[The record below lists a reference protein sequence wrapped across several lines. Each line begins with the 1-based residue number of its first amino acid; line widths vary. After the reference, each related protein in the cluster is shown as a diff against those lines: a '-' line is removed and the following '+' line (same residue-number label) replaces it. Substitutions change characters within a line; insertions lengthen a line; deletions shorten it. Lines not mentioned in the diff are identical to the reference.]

1 MMAVDEEYL
10 QEARGEF
17 ARQQQ
22 ALSTM
27 YGDVYAADVRKRR
40 EEQLARELGFAQDVE
55 AGMRTGATS
64 SALAQQRLAMGQA
77 GAQQAAAMA
86 SGNPLASR
94 AAMFAGAQQ
103 AGQLAGAGAM
113 GRSQEMGGAMGSLL
127 QGYGRQ
133 AQGMQQLEAM
143 EIERAN
149 MMAQAARQATNAET
163 AAQAAQQQRT
173 SQLIASGLGAAGA
186 IGQSFAGGFAPKK

>member
-1 MMAVDEEYL
+1 MAAEQEYVE
-10 QEARGEF
+10 QARGEF
-17 ARQQQ
+17 GKQQQ

-149 MMAQAARQATNAET
+149 IMAQAARQAVSAEA
-163 AAQAAQQQRT
+163 AAQMAQQQRQ
-173 SQLIASGLGAAGA
+173 SQLISSGIGAAAGA
-186 IGQSFAGGFAPKK
+186 AQAGLQAYYR

>member
-1 MMAVDEEYL
+1 
-10 QEARGEF
+10 
-17 ARQQQ
+17 
-22 ALSTM
+22 
-27 YGDVYAADVRKRR
+27 
-40 EEQLARELGFAQDVE
+40 
-55 AGMRTGATS
+55 
-64 SALAQQRLAMGQA
+64 
-77 GAQQAAAMA
+77 
-86 SGNPLASR
+86 
-94 AAMFAGAQQ
+94 
-103 AGQLAGAGAM
+103 
-113 GRSQEMGGAMGSLL
+113 MGGAMGSLL

>member
-1 MMAVDEEYL
+1 MAAEQEYVD
-10 QEARGEF
+10 EARGEF
-17 ARQQQ
+17 AKQQE

-27 YGDVYAADVRKRR
+27 YGSVYADDVRKRR
-40 EEQLARELGFAQDVE
+40 EQQLARELGFAQDVE
-55 AGMRTGATS
+55 AGARTGATS
-64 SALAQQRLAMGQA
+64 TALAQQRLAMGQA

-103 AGQLAGAGAM
+103 AGQVAGAGAM
-113 GRSQEMGGAMGSLL
+113 GRSQEMGAGMGALL

-149 MMAQAARQATNAET
+149 IMAQAARQAVNAEV
-163 AAQAAQQQRT
+163 AAQAASQQRT
-173 SQLIASGLGAAGA
+173 SQLISSGLGAAGA
-186 IGQSFAGGFAPKK
+186 IGQGVASAFAPRR

>member
-1 MMAVDEEYL
+1 MAAGQEYVDEAQQTY
-10 QEARGEF
+10 A
-17 ARQQQ
+17 QQQ
-22 ALSTM
+22 EKLSSM
-27 YGDVYAADVRKRR
+27 YGDVYAEEVRRR
-40 EEQLARELGFAQDVE
+40 RQQQLARELGMAQDVE
-55 AGMRTGATS
+55 AGMRTGETS

-86 SGNPLASR
+86 GGNALASR
-94 AAMFAGAQQ
+94 AAMFGGAQR

-113 GRSQEMGGAMGSLL
+113 GRSQEIGSAMGNTM
-127 QGYGRQ
+127 QAYARQ

-149 MMAQAARQATNAET
+149 IMAQAARQAVSADA

-173 SQLIASGLGAAGA
+173 AQFIAAGMGAAGA
-186 IGQSFAGGFAPKK
+186 IGQGAAQGYLRK